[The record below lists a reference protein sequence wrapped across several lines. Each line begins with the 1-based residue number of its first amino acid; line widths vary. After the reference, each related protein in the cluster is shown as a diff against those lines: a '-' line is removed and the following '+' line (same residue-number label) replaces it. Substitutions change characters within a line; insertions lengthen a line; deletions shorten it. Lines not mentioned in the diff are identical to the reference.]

1 MGRKNK
7 KIIQF
12 LLAAAVA
19 AIPLS
24 AQNDGQKE
32 NMVRLLQGKSIQII
46 TDEDGKSY
54 RKAVDATFLHND
66 TYLLCDTA
74 YWRVDEN
81 TINAKGNV
89 QLMQEGT
96 VLTSETLDYYVDDDL
111 AQFRGGVVQ
120 LLDKENNTLRTRY
133 LDYNTADSVATFFQ
147 GASMK
152 DKDGQI
158 IESIDG
164 TYNSKAKLFTFSGDV
179 NMFTD
184 SVFIKTSILEYHT
197 DTEKAVF
204 GAPTDFWKDEN
215 MLSAQRGWYDRG
227 SETFFF
233 TGKVHAT
240 SQNKETWS
248 DSLFYYRN
256 LNNVLLLGNAQ
267 MQDSTHRTSAL
278 AEYMYYEDSLARIT
292 MRRKAAVAVV
302 SEENEKTD
310 TIYFGA
316 DTLIYY
322 SLRKCDIPE
331 SEIRNAQTRLS
342 DILTDPVGEYRKKA
356 AEEAAKK
363 AEEAA
368 KQKELEERGGA
379 AVPSADKAK
388 GKGAG
393 KMEDDGFKQAPMA
406 KQTQQEAT
414 VDSTLMAAPAD
425 TTVAAAAPADS
436 TIAAAAPADSS
447 IAAAAPADS
456 VAKVQEPP
464 KDTTKVGF
472 AIGLGNVRIFRSDIQ
487 VRCDSMHYSDLD
499 SIARFYKDP
508 IVWNEENRQFFSDSL
523 AVLIKESRADRASLM
538 SEAFVVTQEDSL
550 LYDQIKGAEIIAF
563 FDTTS
568 TLRRFD
574 ALGGATTLFYLEENG
589 KLATVNKVECKM
601 LSGNFKE
608 GKLDRMHYYDQPK
621 NDAYPVVQFPK
632 EDRYFKGF
640 RWNPEL
646 RPTGKKDITTLE
658 VRPSERAAYAKRP
671 KAVYV
676 QTDIY
681 FPGYMKSVYASIDA
695 RKEAERLAE
704 QRRKREKQMH
714 TLDSLALKD
723 SLAIADSL
731 DLKDSLALKDST
743 ALKDGLALRGGA
755 ALKDTTALA
764 DSLSA
769 AVADSLQNLPKTREQ
784 LREERR
790 LARQKAK
797 EARIAARE
805 ARWAELD
812 RRDAEKAE
820 LKRQK
825 ELKRKREKTRRAL
838 IAQQKQDLKD
848 QQTLQRYI
856 EYYQKKK
863 AKEDGKVSG
872 EIPALRRSGH
882 PVERGVT
889 EPAEHKQTAQLA
901 EPALQ

>member
-1 MGRKNK
+1 
-7 KIIQF
+7 
-12 LLAAAVA
+12 
-19 AIPLS
+19 
-24 AQNDGQKE
+24 
-32 NMVRLLQGKSIQII
+32 MVRLLQGKSVQII
-46 TDEDGKSY
+46 TDEEGRTY

-66 TYLLCDTA
+66 TYLICDTA
-74 YWRVDEN
+74 YWRVDDN
-81 TINAKGNV
+81 IINAKGNV

-120 LLDKENNTLRTRY
+120 LLDKENNTLRTRF
-133 LDYNTADSVATFFQ
+133 LDYNTADSIAVFFQ

-184 SVFIKTSILEYHT
+184 SVFIKTTVLDYHT
-197 DTEKAVF
+197 DTERAVF
-204 GAPTDFWKDEN
+204 SAPTDFWKDDN
-215 MLSAQRGWYDRG
+215 MLSAEKGWYDRG

-240 SQNKETWS
+240 SQNQETWS
-248 DSLFYYRN
+248 DSLYYYRN

-278 AEYMYYEDSLARIT
+278 AEYIYYEDSLAQVT

-302 SEENEKTD
+302 TEENEKTD
-310 TIYFGA
+310 TLYFGA

-322 SLRKCDIPE
+322 TLRMCDIPE

-368 KQKELEERGGA
+368 KRKEMEERGGA
-379 AVPSADKAK
+379 VVPGGDKAPARGL
-388 GKGAG
+388 GKGLG
-393 KMEDDGFKQAPMA
+393 DDEFNEAPMV
-406 KQTQQEAT
+406 KPKKEE
-414 VDSTLMAAPAD
+414 
-425 TTVAAAAPADS
+425 APADS
-436 TIAAAAPADSS
+436 TALKAPADS
-447 IAAAAPADS
+447 AAMKSPADSTALKAPADSTLTTAPADS
-456 VAKVQEPP
+456 VAAAPEPP

-472 AIGLGNVRIFRSDIQ
+472 AIGLGNVRIFRSDLQ
-487 VRCDSMHYSDLD
+487 VRCDSMRYCDLD

-508 IVWNEENRQFFSDSL
+508 IIWNEENRQFFSDSL
-523 AVLIKESRADRASLM
+523 AVLVKESRADRASLM

-563 FDTTS
+563 FDTAS
-568 TLRRFD
+568 ALKRFD

-601 LSGNFKE
+601 LSGNFKD

-646 RPTGKKDITTLE
+646 RPTGKEDITTLQ
-658 VRPSERAAYAKRP
+658 VRPSERAEYAKKP
-671 KAVYV
+671 KAVYK

-681 FPGYMKSVYASIDA
+681 FPDYMKGVYASIDA
-695 RKEAERLAE
+695 RREAERRAAQRKKHEEQMQKLDSLA
-704 QRRKREKQMH
+704 
-714 TLDSLALKD
+714 LSDSLALKD
-723 SLAIADSL
+723 SLALADSTAIKDSL
-731 DLKDSLALKDST
+731 AHSDSLALKDST
-743 ALKDGLALRGGA
+743 ALSDSLAVA
-755 ALKDTTALA
+755 AA
-764 DSLSA
+764 DSLK
-769 AVADSLQNLPKTREQ
+769 NLPKTKQQ

-790 LARQKAK
+790 QARQKAR

-812 RRDAEKAE
+812 RKDAEKAE

-848 QQTLQRYI
+848 EQTLQHYI

-872 EIPALRRSGH
+872 EIPAIRRSGH
-882 PVERGVT
+882 PVERGVP
-889 EPAEHKQTAQLA
+889 EPAEHQQTAELA
-901 EPALQ
+901 ETAVQ

>member
-1 MGRKNK
+1 MGRKSQ
-7 KIIQF
+7 KIIPF
-12 LLAAAVA
+12 LFAAAVA
-19 AIPLS
+19 AIPIS
-24 AQNDGQKE
+24 AQNDGRKE
-32 NMVRLLQGKSIQII
+32 NMVCLLQGKSVQII
-46 TDEDGKSY
+46 TDEEGRTY

-66 TYLLCDTA
+66 TYLICDTA
-74 YWRVDEN
+74 YWRVDDN
-81 TINAKGNV
+81 IINAKGNV

-120 LLDKENNTLRTRY
+120 LLDKENNTLRTRF
-133 LDYNTADSVATFFQ
+133 LDYNTADSIAVFFQ

-184 SVFIKTSILEYHT
+184 SVFIKTTVLDYHT
-197 DTEKAVF
+197 DTERAVF
-204 GAPTDFWKDEN
+204 SAPTDFWKDDN
-215 MLSAQRGWYDRG
+215 MLSAEKGWYDRG

-240 SQNKETWS
+240 SQNQETWS
-248 DSLFYYRN
+248 DSLYYYRN

-278 AEYMYYEDSLARIT
+278 AEYIYYEDSLAQVT

-302 SEENEKTD
+302 TEENEKTD
-310 TIYFGA
+310 TLYFGA

-322 SLRKCDIPE
+322 TLRMCDIPE

-368 KQKELEERGGA
+368 KRKEMEERGGA
-379 AVPSADKAK
+379 VVPGGDKAPARGL
-388 GKGAG
+388 GKGLG
-393 KMEDDGFKQAPMA
+393 DDEFNEAPMV
-406 KQTQQEAT
+406 KPKKEE
-414 VDSTLMAAPAD
+414 
-425 TTVAAAAPADS
+425 APADS
-436 TIAAAAPADSS
+436 TALKAPADS
-447 IAAAAPADS
+447 AAMKSPADSTALKAPADSTLTTAPADS
-456 VAKVQEPP
+456 VAAEPEPP

-472 AIGLGNVRIFRSDIQ
+472 AIGLGNVRIFRSDLQ
-487 VRCDSMHYSDLD
+487 VRCDSMRYCDLD

-508 IVWNEENRQFFSDSL
+508 IIWNEENRQFFSDSL
-523 AVLIKESRADRASLM
+523 AVLVKESRADRASLM

-568 TLRRFD
+568 ALKRFD

-601 LSGNFKE
+601 LSGNFKD

-646 RPTGKKDITTLE
+646 RPTGKEDITTLQ
-658 VRPSERAAYAKRP
+658 VRPSERAEYAKKP
-671 KAVYV
+671 KAVYK

-681 FPGYMKSVYASIDA
+681 FPGYMKGVYASIDA
-695 RKEAERLAE
+695 RREAERRAAQRKKHEEQMQKLDSLA
-704 QRRKREKQMH
+704 
-714 TLDSLALKD
+714 LSDSLALKD
-723 SLAIADSL
+723 SLALADSTAIKDSL
-731 DLKDSLALKDST
+731 AHSDSLALKDST
-743 ALKDGLALRGGA
+743 ALSDSLAVA
-755 ALKDTTALA
+755 AA
-764 DSLSA
+764 DSLK
-769 AVADSLQNLPKTREQ
+769 NLPKTKQQ

-790 LARQKAK
+790 QARQKAR

-812 RRDAEKAE
+812 RKDAEKAE

-848 QQTLQRYI
+848 EQTLQHYI

-872 EIPALRRSGH
+872 EIPAIRRSGH
-882 PVERGVT
+882 PVERGVP
-889 EPAEHKQTAQLA
+889 EPAEHQQTAELA
-901 EPALQ
+901 ETAVQ

>member
-1 MGRKNK
+1 MGRKSQ
-7 KIIQF
+7 KIIPF
-12 LLAAAVA
+12 LFAAAVA
-19 AIPLS
+19 AIPIS
-24 AQNDGQKE
+24 AQNDGRKE
-32 NMVRLLQGKSIQII
+32 NMVRLLQGKSVQII
-46 TDEDGKSY
+46 TDEEGRTY

-66 TYLLCDTA
+66 TYLICDTA
-74 YWRVDEN
+74 YWRVDDN
-81 TINAKGNV
+81 IINAKGNV

-120 LLDKENNTLRTRY
+120 LLDKENNTLRTRF
-133 LDYNTADSVATFFQ
+133 LDYNTADSIAVFFQ

-184 SVFIKTSILEYHT
+184 SVFIKTTVLDYHT
-197 DTEKAVF
+197 DTERAVF
-204 GAPTDFWKDEN
+204 SAPTDFWKDDN
-215 MLSAQRGWYDRG
+215 MLSAEKGWYDRG

-240 SQNKETWS
+240 SQNQETWS
-248 DSLFYYRN
+248 DSLYYYRN

-278 AEYMYYEDSLARIT
+278 AEYIYYEDSLAQVT

-302 SEENEKTD
+302 TEENEKTD
-310 TIYFGA
+310 TLYFGA

-322 SLRKCDIPE
+322 TLRMCDIPE

-368 KQKELEERGGA
+368 KRKEMEERGGA
-379 AVPSADKAK
+379 VVPGGDKAPARGL
-388 GKGAG
+388 GKGLG
-393 KMEDDGFKQAPMA
+393 DDEFNEAPMV
-406 KQTQQEAT
+406 KPKKEE
-414 VDSTLMAAPAD
+414 
-425 TTVAAAAPADS
+425 APADS
-436 TIAAAAPADSS
+436 TALKAPADS
-447 IAAAAPADS
+447 AAMKSPADSTALKAPADSTLTTAPADS
-456 VAKVQEPP
+456 VAAAPEPP

-472 AIGLGNVRIFRSDIQ
+472 AIGLGNVRIFRSDLQ
-487 VRCDSMHYSDLD
+487 VRCDSMRYCDLD

-508 IVWNEENRQFFSDSL
+508 IIWNEENRQFFSDSL
-523 AVLIKESRADRASLM
+523 AVLVKESRADRASLM

-568 TLRRFD
+568 ALKRFD

-601 LSGNFKE
+601 LSGNFKD

-646 RPTGKKDITTLE
+646 RPTGKEDITTLQ
-658 VRPSERAAYAKRP
+658 VRPSERAEYAKKP
-671 KAVYV
+671 KAVYK

-681 FPGYMKSVYASIDA
+681 FPGYMKGVYASIDA
-695 RKEAERLAE
+695 RREAERRAAQRKKHEE
-704 QRRKREKQMH
+704 QMQK
-714 TLDSLALKD
+714 LDSLALSDSLTLKD
-723 SLAIADSL
+723 SLALADSTAIKDSL
-731 DLKDSLALKDST
+731 AHSDSLALKDST
-743 ALKDGLALRGGA
+743 ALSDSLAVA
-755 ALKDTTALA
+755 AA
-764 DSLSA
+764 DSLK
-769 AVADSLQNLPKTREQ
+769 NLPKTKQQ

-790 LARQKAK
+790 QARQKAR

-812 RRDAEKAE
+812 RKDAEKAE

-848 QQTLQRYI
+848 EQTLQHYI

-872 EIPALRRSGH
+872 EIPAIRRSGH
-882 PVERGVT
+882 PVERGVP
-889 EPAEHKQTAQLA
+889 EPAEHQQTAELA
-901 EPALQ
+901 ETAVQ

>member
-1 MGRKNK
+1 
-7 KIIQF
+7 
-12 LLAAAVA
+12 
-19 AIPLS
+19 
-24 AQNDGQKE
+24 
-32 NMVRLLQGKSIQII
+32 MVRLLQGKSVQII
-46 TDEDGKSY
+46 TDEEGRTY

-66 TYLLCDTA
+66 TYLICDTA
-74 YWRVDEN
+74 YWRVDDKI
-81 TINAKGNV
+81 INAKGNV

-120 LLDKENNTLRTRY
+120 LLDKENNTLRTRF
-133 LDYNTADSVATFFQ
+133 LDYNTADSIAVFFQ

-184 SVFIKTSILEYHT
+184 SVFIKTTVLDYHT
-197 DTEKAVF
+197 DTERAVF
-204 GAPTDFWKDEN
+204 SAPTDFWKDDN
-215 MLSAQRGWYDRG
+215 MLSAEKGWYDRG

-240 SQNKETWS
+240 SQNQETWS
-248 DSLFYYRN
+248 DSLYYYRN

-278 AEYMYYEDSLARIT
+278 AEYIYYEDSLAQVT

-302 SEENEKTD
+302 TEENEKTD
-310 TIYFGA
+310 TLYFGA

-322 SLRKCDIPE
+322 TLRMCDIPE

-368 KQKELEERGGA
+368 KRKEMEERGGA
-379 AVPSADKAK
+379 VVPGGDKAPARGL
-388 GKGAG
+388 GKGLG
-393 KMEDDGFKQAPMA
+393 DDEFNEAPMV
-406 KQTQQEAT
+406 KPKKEE
-414 VDSTLMAAPAD
+414 
-425 TTVAAAAPADS
+425 APADS
-436 TIAAAAPADSS
+436 TALKAPADS
-447 IAAAAPADS
+447 AAMKSPADSTALKAPADSTLTTAPADS
-456 VAKVQEPP
+456 VAAAPEPP

-472 AIGLGNVRIFRSDIQ
+472 AIGLGNVRIFRSDLQ
-487 VRCDSMHYSDLD
+487 VRCDSMRYCDLD

-508 IVWNEENRQFFSDSL
+508 IIWNEENRQFFSDSL
-523 AVLIKESRADRASLM
+523 AVLVKESRADRASLM

-568 TLRRFD
+568 ALKRFD

-601 LSGNFKE
+601 LSGNFKD

-646 RPTGKKDITTLE
+646 RPTGKEDITTLQ
-658 VRPSERAAYAKRP
+658 VRPSERAEYAKKP
-671 KAVYV
+671 KAVYK

-681 FPGYMKSVYASIDA
+681 FPGYMKGVYASIDA
-695 RKEAERLAE
+695 RREAERRAAQRKKHEEQMQKLDSLA
-704 QRRKREKQMH
+704 
-714 TLDSLALKD
+714 LSDSLALKD
-723 SLAIADSL
+723 SLALADSTAIKDSL
-731 DLKDSLALKDST
+731 AHSDSLALKDST
-743 ALKDGLALRGGA
+743 ALSDSLAVA
-755 ALKDTTALA
+755 AA
-764 DSLSA
+764 DSLK
-769 AVADSLQNLPKTREQ
+769 NLPKTKQQ

-790 LARQKAK
+790 QARQKAR

-812 RRDAEKAE
+812 RKDAEKAE

-848 QQTLQRYI
+848 EQTLQHYI

-872 EIPALRRSGH
+872 EIPAIRRSGH
-882 PVERGVT
+882 PVERGVP
-889 EPAEHKQTAQLA
+889 EPAEHQQTAELA
-901 EPALQ
+901 ETAVQ